1 MQNMLFLFLTVAL
14 VSFSACQKEVIVPNS
29 IVGDYPTVS
38 NRSINN
44 TTIEVAVVSFSLE
57 SSTMRVVFSSAVDLT
72 EITPEDVQTLS
83 FRSGSATFNF
93 QVSDYTIVDENL
105 EITFELA
112 GFDPNQYTLDGV
124 QFIIIVEGELS

>member
-1 MQNMLFLFLTVAL
+1 MLFLFLTVAL

-29 IVGDYPTVS
+29 IVGDYSTVS